1 MKKLL
6 PLLFALLGA
15 CAATPPTPPASPVVL
30 APAMPAI
37 TVPAAGVVSV
47 AAAAPVA
54 RFDHS
59 LSSSGQSSRVR
70 FIIIHFTVSDLQ
82 RSIMLLTKTEVSA
95 HYLLTDTPEPF
106 FYALVDESRSA
117 WQAGT
122 SSWKNYTQLNNSS
135 IGIEIVNPGGVETPE
150 GIVWTPFPQKQI
162 DLLIPLLK
170 DIVARHGVLPENILG
185 HNEIAPQRR
194 DDPGPLFP
202 WKQLADAGLIPW
214 PDAAEVAR
222 QQVIYEQQL
231 PDIKWFQQQLAK
243 HGYATPQTG
252 ILDPTTRKVIEV
264 FQMRFRQAKFDGLPD
279 AETAALLTVLN
290 AMPPMPIQYPAP
302 AAAATGATG
311 GGT

>member
-1 MKKLL
+1 MKKLIL
-6 PLLFALLGA
+6 PLLFALLGG
-15 CAATPPTPPASPVVL
+15 CAST
-30 APAMPAI
+30 APAPA
-37 TVPAAGVVSV
+37 
-47 AAAAPVA
+47 A

-59 LSSSGQSSRVR
+59 LSALSQSSRVR
-70 FIIIHFTVSDLQ
+70 FIIIHYTVSDLA
-82 RSIMLLTKTEVSA
+82 RSITQLTQKDVSA
-95 HYLLTDTPEPF
+95 HYLLTDTPQPF

-135 IGIEIVNPGGVETPE
+135 IGIEIVNPGGKDTPE
-150 GIVWTPFPQKQI
+150 GKVWKPFPQAQI

-214 PDAAEVAR
+214 PDAGRVAAQR
-222 QQVIYEQQL
+222 AVSEDKL
-231 PDIKWFQQQLAK
+231 PDLAWFQQQLAQ

-252 ILDPTTRKVIEV
+252 ILDEPTRHVMST
-264 FQMRFRQAKFDGLPD
+264 FQMRYRQAKFDGVPD
-279 AETAALLTVLN
+279 AETAALLYVINTT
-290 AMPPMPIQYPAP
+290 PPSASMLAP
-302 AAAATGATG
+302 AVTPLGAK
-311 GGT
+311 

>member
-1 MKKLL
+1 MSMKKHKLIL
-6 PLLFALLGA
+6 PLLLALLGG
-15 CAATPPTPPASPVVL
+15 CAATPPAGSPTSPLPPPVVL
-30 APAMPAI
+30 APATPAVA
-37 TVPAAGVVSV
+37 VPAVSSV
-47 AAAAPVA
+47 PAPVA

-59 LSSSGQSSRVR
+59 LSSTYQSSRVR
-70 FIIIHFTVSDLQ
+70 FIIIHFTVSNLE

-106 FYALVDESRSA
+106 FYTLVDESRAA

-135 IGIEIVNPGGVETPE
+135 IGIEIVNPGGVETAQ
-150 GIVWTPFPQKQI
+150 GTVWTPFPQKQI

-222 QQVIYEQQL
+222 QQAIYAQQL
-231 PDIKWFQQQLAK
+231 PDIRWFQQQLAK

-252 ILDPTTRKVIEV
+252 VLDEATRKVLVV
-264 FQMRFRQAKFDGLPD
+264 FQMRFRQAKFDGVPD
-279 AETAALLTVLN
+279 AETAALLAVLN
-290 AMPPMPIQYPAP
+290 AMPPMPIQNAVVK
-302 AAAATGATG
+302 
-311 GGT
+311 

>member
-1 MKKLL
+1 MKPTHQFVL
-6 PLLFALLGA
+6 PLLFALLGG
-15 CAATPPTPPASPVVL
+15 CAAT
-30 APAMPAI
+30 APAPSTPVAPVIVAPA
-37 TVPAAGVVSV
+37 TPAVAVPAASTV
-47 AAAAPVA
+47 APAVA

-70 FIIIHFTVSDLQ
+70 FIIIHFTVSDLE

-135 IGIEIVNPGGVETPE
+135 IGIEIVNPGGVETPQ
-150 GIVWTPFPQKQI
+150 GTVWTPFPQKQI

-214 PDAAEVAR
+214 PDGAEVSR
-222 QQVIYEQQL
+222 QQAIYGQQL
-231 PDIKWFQQQLAK
+231 PDIKWFQQQLAR

-252 ILDPTTRKVIEV
+252 ILDEATRKVIEV
-264 FQMRFRQAKFDGLPD
+264 FQMRFRPAKFDGVPD

-290 AMPPMPIQYPAP
+290 AMPPMPVQPFAVHP
-302 AAAATGATG
+302 VQ
-311 GGT
+311 